1 MCGTVLV
8 IKHCMRCLYL
18 ADPALSQRGREVSTL
33 TPTLSRKREREK
45 SLSLTSKEEKQKA
58 ANPLQ
63 D

>member
-1 MCGTVLV
+1 MKYGSSAYPASADSYEFD
-8 IKHCMRCLYL
+8 MYSL
-18 ADPALSQRGREVSTL
+18 ARL
-33 TPTLSRKREREK
+33 REREK